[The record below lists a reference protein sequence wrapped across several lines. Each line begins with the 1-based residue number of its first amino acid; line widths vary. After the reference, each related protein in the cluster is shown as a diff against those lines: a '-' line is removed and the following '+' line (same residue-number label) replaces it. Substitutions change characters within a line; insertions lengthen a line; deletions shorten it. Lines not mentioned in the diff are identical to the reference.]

1 MAPCFCNFNSG
12 TLESGKPRVATSKTT
27 TVWFLASNLTG
38 VPLDMKCQVNS
49 EKSQIFPNTRPTW
62 FLLGKLV
69 ATYNFATSLF
79 CTTQSPLAVPK
90 LYIIPRQCLC
100 CRDLGSFASN
110 DKHGLEEQWCHLARL
125 TSRVEPFRM
134 ARLGWFPRW
143 AKVQL
148 YGFWHRT
155 GLVCHWPWDVKST
168 IRKAVLPKHNTKLDC
183 IRKTGGYLQLRNF
196 TILRYTVST
205 KNQFSRWHLV
215 SSSPKVVYNS

>member
-1 MAPCFCNFNSG
+1 
-12 TLESGKPRVATSKTT
+12 
-27 TVWFLASNLTG
+27 
-38 VPLDMKCQVNS
+38 MKCQIKS
-49 EKSQIFPNTRPTW
+49 EKSQIFPNTKPTW

-69 ATYNFATSLF
+69 ATYNFTTSLF
-79 CTTQSPLAVPK
+79 CTTQSPLRTNSDDGIWYLAAPK
-90 LYIIPRQCLC
+90 LYIIPKQLPLL
-100 CRDLGSFASN
+100 RDLGSFASN
-110 DKHGLEEQWCHLARL
+110 NKHGLEEQWCHLARL

-155 GLVCHWPWDVKST
+155 GLVCHRPWDIKST

-196 TILRYTVST
+196 TILHYTVST
-205 KNQFSRWHLV
+205 KDQFRRWHLV
-215 SSSPKVVYNS
+215 SSCPEVVYNS